1 MPAQLYGFNAH
12 LFSNLS
18 EAVLHPHGAVG
29 VAIMLQVSN
38 RDSNRG
44 IKPLTAQLKKVCLF
58 LAPILFFLNN
68 SILKLEKTSVFYVK
82 IFYLKTQKTIKIT
95 SNCNSILV
103 LLKILATIIS
113 PFVSILFQLHQIWA
127 NFQIVWQQNS
137 NKQTH
142 IYWPCGQKIICA
154 T

>member
-1 MPAQLYGFNAH
+1 MPVQLYGFNAH

-44 IKPLTAQLKKVCLF
+44 IKPLTAQLKKVRLF

-68 SILKLEKTSVFYVK
+68 SILKLEKASVFYDEK
-82 IFYLKTQKTIKIT
+82 FYLKTQK
-95 SNCNSILV
+95 
-103 LLKILATIIS
+103 
-113 PFVSILFQLHQIWA
+113 
-127 NFQIVWQQNS
+127 
-137 NKQTH
+137 
-142 IYWPCGQKIICA
+142 
-154 T
+154 

>member
-1 MPAQLYGFNAH
+1 MPVQLYGFNAH

-68 SILKLEKTSVFYVK
+68 KKYLTLEKASVFYDK
-82 IFYLKTQKTIKIT
+82 NFHLRTQK
-95 SNCNSILV
+95 
-103 LLKILATIIS
+103 
-113 PFVSILFQLHQIWA
+113 
-127 NFQIVWQQNS
+127 
-137 NKQTH
+137 
-142 IYWPCGQKIICA
+142 
-154 T
+154 

>member
-44 IKPLTAQLKKVCLF
+44 IKPLTAQLKKVRLF
-58 LAPILFFLNN
+58 LAPMLFFLNN
-68 SILKLEKTSVFYVK
+68 IKVEKKLQFSM
-82 IFYLKTQKTIKIT
+82 IR
-95 SNCNSILV
+95 
-103 LLKILATIIS
+103 
-113 PFVSILFQLHQIWA
+113 
-127 NFQIVWQQNS
+127 NF
-137 NKQTH
+137 T
-142 IYWPCGQKIICA
+142 
-154 T
+154 

>member
-44 IKPLTAQLKKVCLF
+44 IKPLTAQLKKVRLF

-68 SILKLEKTSVFYVK
+68 STVHSRFKKEFGS
-82 IFYLKTQKTIKIT
+82 
-95 SNCNSILV
+95 
-103 LLKILATIIS
+103 
-113 PFVSILFQLHQIWA
+113 
-127 NFQIVWQQNS
+127 
-137 NKQTH
+137 
-142 IYWPCGQKIICA
+142 GQKVS
-154 T
+154 

>member
-44 IKPLTAQLKKVCLF
+44 IKPLTAQLKKVRLF
-58 LAPILFFLNN
+58 LAPILFFDRE
-68 SILKLEKTSVFYVK
+68 S
-82 IFYLKTQKTIKIT
+82 
-95 SNCNSILV
+95 SND
-103 LLKILATIIS
+103 
-113 PFVSILFQLHQIWA
+113 P
-127 NFQIVWQQNS
+127 
-137 NKQTH
+137 
-142 IYWPCGQKIICA
+142 
-154 T
+154 